1 MTMIFFMSTNLTI
14 KSCRSQVGE
23 SFNDVITLTDELDK
37 NTSNNVHVTLRTLI
51 L

>member
-23 SFNDVITLTDELDK
+23 SFNDVITLTDELD
-37 NTSNNVHVTLRTLI
+37 NVHVTLRTLI